1 MLFFSD
7 SSMNRTLVRAVALLA
22 AGALASCAPRSARPA
37 PKDVLARHLGGD
49 PATLDPTTT
58 TEENGVLVEEM
69 IFRPLI
75 GIDAGSRPVP
85 ALARSW
91 TVSSDGLTYE
101 FHLDPFAQWEGGSPV
116 TSDDVL
122 FTLERI
128 RDPKVP
134 AFNYRESFSGVTAIE
149 TPDASTVRVRFGAPY
164 AERLVSFNLPIVSR
178 AAYGRA
184 KSASDVDRHPSGSG
198 PYRLEKWDTNQSI
211 ALVRRDDASAAVA
224 PFRRMVFRVVPDPT
238 VRFRAGARGDLDEF
252 RISRDQ
258 RPTAQSSRDFLA
270 RTRILKVPQPTTAYL
285 LWNLHHPFL
294 ADPRVRRALAH
305 SWPREET
312 ARRLYPPDGAA
323 LVSGPYLPGAVEN
336 DPGTRPP
343 AYDPALS
350 ARLLDEAGWRD
361 GEGEIRKRKGRKASL
376 ELLYAAGTPLEAALA
391 EILRS
396 SYAKIGVELVLRKL
410 DWAAYS
416 EKSDAGEF
424 DAQLMARVF
433 LPPNPDP
440 YPHLHSSQAP
450 PRGQNY
456 GFYADPDADRVMEAA
471 RRETDAARRVAL
483 YRQVHRI
490 VAANPPADY
499 LWGADV
505 YWGISRKLDGVSVS
519 SLGLFHFLP
528 GPLGWKP
535 ARD

>member
-1 MLFFSD
+1 MS
-7 SSMNRTLVRAVALLA
+7 RTLARAVALLV

-91 TVSSDGLTYE
+91 TVSSDALTYE
-101 FHLDPFAQWEGGSPV
+101 FHLDPFAEWEDGSPV

-149 TPDASTVRVRFGAPY
+149 TPDASTVRVRFAAPY
-164 AERLVSFNLPIVSR
+164 AERLVAFTLPIVSR
-178 AAYGRA
+178 AAYSRA
-184 KSASDVDRHPSGSG
+184 KLASDVDRHPSGSG
-198 PYRLEKWDTNQSI
+198 PYRLERWDTNQAI
-211 ALVRRDDASAAVA
+211 VLLRREDASPTVA
-224 PFRRMVFRVVPDPT
+224 PFRRMVFRVLPDPT

-258 RPTAQSSRDFLA
+258 RATAQSSAEILA
-270 RTRILKVPQPTTAYL
+270 KTRILKVPQPVAAYL

-294 ADPRVRRALAH
+294 ADPRVRLALAH

-323 LVSGPYLPGAVEN
+323 LVSGPYLPGSVEN
-336 DPGTRPP
+336 DPEVRPP
-343 AYDPALS
+343 TYDPALS
-350 ARLLDEAGWRD
+350 ARLLDGAGWLGGD
-361 GEGEIRKRKGRKASL
+361 GETRKRGGRKASL
-376 ELLYAAGTPLEAALA
+376 ELLFVAGQPLDAALA

-396 SYAKIGVELVLRKL
+396 SYAKVGVELALRPL

-416 EKSDAGEF
+416 ERSDAGEF
-424 DAQLMARVF
+424 DAQLTARVF

-440 YPHLHSSQAP
+440 YPQFHSSQAP

-456 GFYADPDADRVMEAA
+456 GFYADPEADRVMEAA

-483 YRQVHRI
+483 YRQVHRL
-490 VAANPPADY
+490 VAANPPADF

-505 YWGISRKLDGVSVS
+505 YWGISRKLDGVTVS

-528 GPLGWKP
+528 GPLGWRP
-535 ARD
+535 AKD